1 MLNHLRA
8 DLAIIRERD
17 PAARGALEILLCY
30 PGFQAL
36 TLHRLSHRL
45 WRSRLPLK
53 LAARLLSQL
62 GRSLTG
68 IEIHPGARIG
78 EGVFIDHGM
87 GVVIGETAEVGDRCL
102 LYQGVTLGGT
112 GKEHGKRHPTLASN
126 VVIGAGAKVLG
137 AIEVGANTRVGAGS
151 VVVRNVEANC
161 TVVGIPGRVIHQS
174 GVRINPLAHSALP
187 DAEANVIRNL
197 MERIDAL
204 ESDLIAHKQFIKEI
218 STRFSFNMPETRK
231 AENIK
236 DREIHEFLGGLTD
249 SKIDIQVKPENQ

>member
-1 MLNHLRA
+1 MFNHIRA

-17 PAARGALEILLCY
+17 PAARGPLEIFLCY

-36 TLHRLSHRL
+36 SLHRLSHRL

-53 LAARLLSQL
+53 LPARVLSQFSR
-62 GRSLTG
+62 GLTG

-78 EGVFIDHGM
+78 RGVFIDHGM

-102 LYQGVTLGGT
+102 LYQGVALGGT
-112 GKEHGKRHPTLASN
+112 GKEHGKRHPTLGTN

-151 VVVRNVEANC
+151 VVVRNVEADC

-174 GVRINPLAHSALP
+174 GARINPLAHSALP
-187 DAEANVIRNL
+187 DAEASVIRNL
-197 MERIDAL
+197 MERIDQL
-204 ESDLIAHKQFIKEI
+204 EGQVRNLQHNLKTMAAESGRPLHEI
-218 STRFSFNMPETRK
+218 RGGN
-231 AENIK
+231 AQNLK
-236 DREIHEFLGGLTD
+236 DREILEFLGD
-249 SKIDIQVKPENQ
+249 

>member
-1 MLNHLRA
+1 MLRARSTGTLNHLRA

-17 PAARGALEILLCY
+17 PAARGPLEILLCY
-30 PGFQAL
+30 PGFQAV

-45 WRSRLPLK
+45 WHSKLPLK
-53 LAARLLSQL
+53 LAARLLSQV
-62 GRSLTG
+62 GRGLTG

-78 EGVFIDHGM
+78 AGVFIDHGM

-112 GKEHGKRHPTLASN
+112 GKESGKRHPTLANN

-151 VVVRNVEANC
+151 VVVRNVEDNC

-197 MERIDAL
+197 MERIDQL
-204 ESDLIAHKQFIKEI
+204 EGQVRNLQDILRTMAAAEGNNLDDV
-218 STRFSFNMPETRK
+218 RGGK
-231 AENIK
+231 AQNLK
-236 DREIHEFLGGLTD
+236 DREILEFLGD
-249 SKIDIQVKPENQ
+249 